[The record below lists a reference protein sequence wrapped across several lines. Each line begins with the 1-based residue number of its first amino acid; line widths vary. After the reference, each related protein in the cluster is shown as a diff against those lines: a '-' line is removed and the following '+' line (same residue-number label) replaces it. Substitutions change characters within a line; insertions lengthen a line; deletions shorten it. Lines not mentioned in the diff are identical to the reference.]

1 MSILVNIGSIISGAS
16 PYSVW
21 VCDKCDSTGV
31 CQYIDSFTDAEIP
44 YSFVL
49 PSVYETYP
57 SYVVKVIDNNDC
69 EYCYDTAEILK
80 QFQDDDD
87 FDFMD
92 DQPYEFQ

>member
-57 SYVVKVIDNNDC
+57 SYVVKVIDDNDC
-69 EYCYDTAEILK
+69 EYCYDTTDVLK

-92 DQPYEFQ
+92 GQPYEFQ